1 MLAQEFSIPYEDK
14 EPPSHRKPPQETPEQ
29 RFRRM
34 ERYCFRVLCDYR
46 NLLCRWKPLCSGLR
60 RAWSPLIRAS

>member
-1 MLAQEFSIPYEDK
+1 MLYCGGMSYVEAAKKLY
-14 EPPSHRKPPQETPEQ
+14 RKPPQETPEQ

-46 NLLCRWKPLCSGLR
+46 NLLRRWKRDYAPKTPDEVFSLTSQ
-60 RAWSPLIRAS
+60 